1 MYVLVLIMF
10 HGTAYKMQAHDVFF
24 NSYTECK
31 QFAEPIKER
40 LIRTKPSPSSDV
52 KYYCF
57 QVPESI

>member
-1 MYVLVLIMF
+1 MF
-10 HGTAYKMQAHDVFF
+10 HEAAYKLQAHDVFF
-24 NSYTECK
+24 NSYKECN

-57 QVPESI
+57 QVPEST